1 MPRRGMEQQRRQ
13 ELVEAA
19 IAEIHEIGSLDVTVG
34 QIARRAGVSSALAH
48 HYFGGKDDLIIATMR
63 HLMSVFSGHVRRRLK
78 QARTPRARLTA
89 IIHGSFTADQLQPAA
104 MSAWLVFYAMAQA
117 SPGARRLHHV
127 YTARL
132 HSTLVH
138 TLSELLPRPGA
149 IMAARGVAALIDGI
163 YLRCALGD
171 ETPDTQEAV
180 ALVEGYLEAMLGTRA
195 TKARGRGSPA
205 RSAKR
210 IAAEGR
216 NG

>member
-19 IAEIHEIGSLDVTVG
+19 IEEIHATGSLDVTVG

-48 HYFGGKDDLIIATMR
+48 HYFGGKDDLIVATMR
-63 HLMSVFSGHVRRRLK
+63 HLMGVFAGHVRRRLRTAK
-78 QARTPRARLTA
+78 TPRARLTA

-104 MSAWLVFYAMAQA
+104 MSSWLVFYAMAQA
-117 SPGARRLHHV
+117 SPGAKRLHRV

-138 TLSELLPRPGA
+138 ALAELLPRAKA
-149 IMAARGVAALIDGI
+149 IETARGIAALIDGI

-171 ETPDTQEAV
+171 ETPDTKQAV
-180 ALVEGYLEAMLGTRA
+180 ALVEGYVEAVL
-195 TKARGRGSPA
+195 RGKRRG
-205 RSAKR
+205 
-210 IAAEGR
+210 
-216 NG
+216 

>member
-19 IAEIHEIGSLDVTVG
+19 IAQIHETGSLDVTVG

-63 HLMSVFSGHVRRRLK
+63 HLMGVFGGHVRRRLR
-78 QARTPRARLTA
+78 QAKTPRARLTA

-104 MSAWLVFYAMAQA
+104 MSSWLVFYAMAQA
-117 SPGARRLHHV
+117 SPGAKRLHRI
-127 YTARL
+127 YTRRL

-138 TLSELLPRPGA
+138 ALGQLQTRPKA
-149 IMAARGVAALIDGI
+149 IATARGIAALIDGI

-171 ETPDTQEAV
+171 ETPDTAEAV
-180 ALVEGYLEAMLGTRA
+180 ALVEGYVEAILKGKKR
-195 TKARGRGSPA
+195 RG
-205 RSAKR
+205 
-210 IAAEGR
+210 
-216 NG
+216 

>member
-1 MPRRGMEQQRRQ
+1 MPRRRMERQRRQ

-19 IAEIHEIGSLDVTVG
+19 IAEIHEIGSLEVTVG

-63 HLMSVFSGHVRRRLK
+63 HLMTVFADHVRRRLR
-78 QARTPRARLTA
+78 QARSPRGRITA
-89 IIHGSFTADQLQPAA
+89 IIHGSFTADQLEPKA

-117 SPGARRLHHV
+117 SPGARHLHRI

-138 TLSELLPRPGA
+138 ALSQLQPRAKA
-149 IMAARGVAALIDGI
+149 IQTARGVAALIDGI

-171 ETPDTQEAV
+171 DTPDTAEAV
-180 ALVEGYLEAMLGTRA
+180 ALVEGYVEAMLGRRR
-195 TKARGRGSPA
+195 RG
-205 RSAKR
+205 
-210 IAAEGR
+210 
-216 NG
+216 